1 MRTLQGPALFLA
13 QFLGDE
19 PPFDD
24 LDSIA
29 AWAADLGFKGLQIPC
44 GDKRVFD
51 LDAAATSKSWC
62 DDFRAR
68 LDKHGLVVTELSSHI
83 RGQLVAV
90 HPAYDELFDAF
101 TPEVLRGK
109 PLERATWAA
118 VEVKKCLS
126 ASANLGL
133 DVMATFSGS
142 LAWPY
147 LYPWPQR
154 PPGLID
160 EAFRELTTRWRP
172 ILDHADAVGVDC
184 AFELHPSEDL
194 FDGATFE
201 RFLALTDD
209 HPRANILYDP
219 SHFVLQGLDYLAFI
233 ELYHERIK
241 AFHVKDAELRPD
253 GRTGVY
259 GGYLDWPD
267 RAGRFRSLGDGEID
281 FGGIFTALAK
291 YDFGGWAVLEWECA
305 FKDAE
310 VGAREGAAFIEA
322 FIIEVAKHSF
332 DDFAGTK
339 SDATTNR
346 RILGLDR

>member
-1 MRTLQGPALFLA
+1 MKTLQGPALFLA
-13 QFLGDE
+13 QFLSDE
-19 PPFDD
+19 PPFSD

-44 GDKRVFD
+44 GDARVFD
-51 LDAAATSKSWC
+51 LDTAATSRSWC

-101 TPEVLRGK
+101 TPEALRGK
-109 PLERATWAA
+109 PTERAAWAA
-118 VEVKKCLS
+118 DEVKKCLT

-133 DVMATFSGS
+133 DAMATFSGS

-154 PPGLID
+154 PAGLID
-160 EAFRELTTRWRP
+160 EAFGELAARWSP
-172 ILDHADAVGVDC
+172 ILDHADSVGVDC

-201 RFLALTDD
+201 RFLSLTDD

-219 SHFVLQGLDYLAFI
+219 SHFVLQGLDYLDFI
-233 ELYHERIK
+233 ERYHERIK
-241 AFHVKDAELRPD
+241 AFHVKDAELVTD
-253 GRTGVY
+253 GRCGVY

-267 RAGRFRSLGDGEID
+267 RPGRFRSLGDGAID
-281 FGGIFTALAK
+281 FGSIFTALAK
-291 YDFGGWAVLEWECA
+291 YDFPGWAVLEWECA
-305 FKDAE
+305 FKDSQ
-310 VGAREGAAFIEA
+310 VGAAEGAEFIRA
-322 FIIEVAKHSF
+322 HIIEVAKHSF
-332 DDFAGTK
+332 DDFA
-339 SDATTNR
+339 ATGADKAVNR
-346 RILGLDR
+346 RVLGLDR